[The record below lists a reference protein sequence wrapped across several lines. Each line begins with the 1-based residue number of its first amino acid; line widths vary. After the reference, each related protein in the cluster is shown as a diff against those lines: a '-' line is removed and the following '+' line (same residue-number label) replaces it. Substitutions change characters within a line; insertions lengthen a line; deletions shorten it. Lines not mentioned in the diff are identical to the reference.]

1 MTAQAGATLAVA
13 VKSKSQ
19 KVKALAFPATISALL
34 GITEPA
40 IFGVNLR
47 YVKPFVIALGAG
59 AVGGWIASMLNLAGT
74 GFGITIIPGTL
85 LYLNGQLLKYVLMV
99 VFTTALSFGLTY
111 LFGYED
117 EASSVLQKT
126 KKLVQLLKK
135 KQLEL
140 FQQLFKMKPS
150 SLQSLVKRLL

>member
-1 MTAQAGATLAVA
+1 M
-13 VKSKSQ
+13 
-19 KVKALAFPATISALL
+19 
-34 GITEPA
+34 
-40 IFGVNLR
+40 NLR

-85 LYLNGQLLKYVLMV
+85 LYLNGQLLKYVFMV

-111 LFGYED
+111 MFGYED
-117 EASSVLQKT
+117 EASSVLQRT

-140 FQQLFKMKPS
+140 FQHLFKTKPS
-150 SLQSLVKRLL
+150 SLLSLVVL

>member
-59 AVGGWIASMLNLAGT
+59 CCRWLDCIYVK
-74 GFGITIIPGTL
+74 PL
-85 LYLNGQLLKYVLMV
+85 LVQDL
-99 VFTTALSFGLTY
+99 
-111 LFGYED
+111 
-117 EASSVLQKT
+117 VLQ
-126 KKLVQLLKK
+126 
-135 KQLEL
+135 L
-140 FQQLFKMKPS
+140 FQEHFS
-150 SLQSLVKRLL
+150 I

>member
-1 MTAQAGATLAVA
+1 M
-13 VKSKSQ
+13 
-19 KVKALAFPATISALL
+19 L

-85 LYLNGQLLKYVLMV
+85 LYLNGQLLKYVFMV

-111 LFGYED
+111 MFGYED
-117 EASSVLQKT
+117 EASSVSAEDKEAEAIM
-126 KKLVQLLKK
+126 KK

-140 FQQLFKMKPS
+140 FQHLFKTKPL
-150 SLQSLVKRLL
+150 SLRSLVKLLLCLM